1 MLDKRH
7 LQHLI
12 TDEQLQHFDA
22 QGYLI
27 LEDVLPQGLVK
38 ELEAPVDQIHQEYLD
53 EKGPTARH
61 SNFFYRDFLGRDQLF
76 VDLLDWYKTFPKVWG
91 ILGWNIYS
99 YHSHLI
105 VTPPGSPAELD
116 DVGLLRWH
124 QDSGRLTKDMKIHPP
139 PRMAFKIVYWL
150 SDCSE
155 PGRGN
160 FYIVPGSHLRKTI
173 NKPTDGSLPEGAMPV
188 CCKPGDAVFFD
199 GRLWHCRSSNESDI
213 TRKGLFIGYAFR
225 WMRAMD
231 HITIPPEIFDRCD
244 PIRQQLLGY
253 AARPGGR
260 FSGQDKDSP
269 LKVWLEEHGVF
280 IE

>member
-12 TDEQLQHFDA
+12 TDEQLQHFND

-27 LEDVLPQGLVK
+27 LENVLPLSLVK
-38 ELEAPVDQIHQEYLD
+38 ELEVPVDQIHQEYLD

-61 SNFFYRDFLGRDQLF
+61 SNFFYRDFLGRNQLF

-99 YHSHLI
+99 YHSHVI

-116 DVGLLRWH
+116 DIGLLRWH
-124 QDSGRLTKDMKIHPP
+124 QDSGRLNLDMKTHPS

-160 FYIVPGSHLRKTI
+160 FHIVPGSHLRKTI
-173 NKPTDGSLPEGAMPV
+173 NKPTDGSLPEGA
-188 CCKPGDAVFFD
+188 
-199 GRLWHCRSSNESDI
+199 
-213 TRKGLFIGYAFR
+213 
-225 WMRAMD
+225 
-231 HITIPPEIFDRCD
+231 IP
-244 PIRQQLLGY
+244 
-253 AARPGGR
+253 
-260 FSGQDKDSP
+260 
-269 LKVWLEEHGVF
+269 VWLQARRCGVL
-280 IE
+280 